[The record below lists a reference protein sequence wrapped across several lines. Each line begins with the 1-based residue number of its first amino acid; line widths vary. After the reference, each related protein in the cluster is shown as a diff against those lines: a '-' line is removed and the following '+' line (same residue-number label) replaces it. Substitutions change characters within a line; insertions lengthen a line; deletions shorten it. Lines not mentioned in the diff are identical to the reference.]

1 MKKILRYGFFTG
13 LLAAFVVTT
22 DSLAAAKK
30 QSALSAGTKVRAKV
44 DATGIYDEECYNQY
58 FGCMDQFC
66 IADNE
71 NGGTCQCSDDAS
83 KYEAQLEEIR
93 QILVEAERISTE
105 EVEKIQAGANA
116 DIIFNGGERVYNKDG
131 SVAKTGESTKSGTTA
146 KTGSST
152 KTLSSFLYD
161 EEDEEEYDD
170 EDMSG
175 KTGKELYAAANK
187 LCKAQMASSCSKDIT
202 ILTQM
207 YSRQIVS
214 DCKGLA
220 NSISQKKQEADS
232 VLAQA
237 KSAVRGALRE
247 SFEEANMYDRGTCM
261 VEYKKCMR
269 SEDAC
274 GANWENCVFTVAS
287 ENMQNNAAESVVG
300 TKVET
305 INTYDI
311 TASTMEILESKRF
324 ICERVLN
331 NCVAV
336 RDYIWN
342 DFLRESAPTIR
353 LAEQNVESQKR
364 QSCLGDIS
372 NCIQKACKDDIEGK
386 GVATMDACL
395 ARPDMARSFC
405 KVQIDP
411 CERMEPQIWD
421 YVVSK
426 LAAMRVDACTK
437 EVKDCFTAEDRCG
450 TDFMNCIGMDFN
462 YIHDICP
469 IDKLVVCKQTNP
481 DFKMSDLDSMLMGLY
496 LNIDNKALENCQNL
510 AEEKMAELCGSTTDC
525 NSFST
530 DEYIGTNS
538 VKSQKIGTTYRV
550 TGMISFGSIKMGD
563 AAGTVKDD
571 GKVLAPGEIGV
582 KDYIKEVKK
591 KNQGVKDSEAIIS
604 SIEEELNN
612 IAGTINRTISLVES
626 DQQIQYCISGRN
638 LSQINGKGT
647 KKNSTEARF
656 PKLLNQYRVMIGMAA
671 LRKAQDNYNKKVN
684 EAISEATKSAS
695 ADVAQYM
702 CQMLPSGQ
710 GMGSTEADTP
720 LNAPYA
726 ISYDVGTGMSKSDL
740 LKGGS
745 STTNF
750 GDASFKTGGVSIG
763 LGTFG
768 AGSATTKIP
777 GGTKT
782 VRSSFN
788 RQTRTC
794 HLCTEFVTRECKSK
808 KSSGF
813 LGIGASSSM
822 ECGPEKRTESCED
835 LGM

>member
-1 MKKILRYGFFTG
+1 MRKILRLGFFAG
-13 LLAAFVVTT
+13 LLAAFAVTA
-22 DSLAAAKK
+22 DSLAATKKATTKK
-30 QSALSAGTKVRAKV
+30 QSALSAGTKVRAKI
-44 DATGIYDEECYNQY
+44 DASGIYDEECYNQY

-71 NGGTCQCSDDAS
+71 NGGTCQCSDDAA
-83 KYEAQLEEIR
+83 KYEAQLEDIR
-93 QILVEAERISTE
+93 KILVEAERISTE

-116 DIIFNGGERVYNKDG
+116 DIIFNGGERVYNDDG
-131 SVAKTGESTKSGTTA
+131 SVVKAGITTKVSTL
-146 KTGSST
+146 
-152 KTLSSFLYD
+152 LSYD
-161 EEDEEEYDD
+161 EEDEEDD
-170 EDMSG
+170 EDDFSG
-175 KTGKELYAAANK
+175 KTGKELYNAANR
-187 LCKAQMASSCSKDIT
+187 LCKEQMPDSCDKDMT
-202 ILTQM
+202 MLTQM

-220 NSISQKKQEADS
+220 NSIALKKQEADS
-232 VLAQA
+232 VLTQA

-247 SFEEANMYDRGTCM
+247 SLEESNKYDRGTCL

-274 GANWENCVFTVAS
+274 GSNWENCVFTIAS
-287 ENMQNNAAESVVG
+287 ENMQNNEAISVAG

-331 NCVAV
+331 SCVAV

-353 LAEQNVESQKR
+353 LAEQNIESQKR

-450 TDFMNCIGMDFN
+450 EDFSNCIGMDFN

-469 IDKLVVCKQTNP
+469 IDKLVVCKQANP

-510 AEEKMAELCGSTTDC
+510 AEEKMTELCGSTTDC
-525 NSFST
+525 NSFAS

-563 AAGTVKDD
+563 AAGTVKDN

-591 KNQGVKDSEAIIS
+591 KNSGVKDSEAIIS

-626 DQQIQYCISGRN
+626 DQQIQYCISGRD
-638 LSQINGKGT
+638 LSQINGKGS
-647 KKNSTEARF
+647 KKNSTVARF
-656 PKLLNQYRVMIGMAA
+656 PKLMNQYRVMIGMAA

-684 EAISEATKSAS
+684 EAIAEATKGAS

-702 CQMLPSGQ
+702 CQKIASAGTTSSSDK
-710 GMGSTEADTP
+710 GITEQEP
-720 LNAPYA
+720 LTVPYA
-726 ISYDVGTGMSKSDL
+726 ISYDVGSGLSAKDL
-740 LKGGS
+740 
-745 STTNF
+745 
-750 GDASFKTGGVSIG
+750 
-763 LGTFG
+763 
-768 AGSATTKIP
+768 
-777 GGTKT
+777 
-782 VRSSFN
+782 VR
-788 RQTRTC
+788 
-794 HLCTEFVTRECKSK
+794 
-808 KSSGF
+808 G
-813 LGIGASSSM
+813 GASSSGTTSLSGTGANASVYVTSTFDR
-822 ECGPEKRTESCED
+822 ESRNCHICRTITTQSCSKSGGGLFSSSSYSCTSKTTDPACED
-835 LGM
+835 VKM